1 MLRCLLLQVP
11 TSEFR
16 KEELAPLWENGA
28 QQCPTGG
35 ARVLSHPA
43 RPGPGFGEGIH
54 PEPCKHQGQTSS
66 FHKLLRSP
74 PRSYKAETVAN
85 SPRRRLRSQGSPG
98 VSLLGGQGGSSL
110 KPYLI
115 NPVGSVFQAHSP
127 PQEGPLGN
135 VVFFLPYDAGEPE
148 SCCSCTHICPRVWE
162 HTAHSPCMGVTV
174 HLQGKMTT
182 EGAL

>member
-16 KEELAPLWENGA
+16 KEELAPLWKNGA

-135 VVFFLPYDAGEPE
+135 VVFSSLMMLGSLKVAAAAPTYALGCG
-148 SCCSCTHICPRVWE
+148 STQHTHHAWELLCICR
-162 HTAHSPCMGVTV
+162 A
-174 HLQGKMTT
+174 K
-182 EGAL
+182 